1 MGLGRVVGRGSLT
14 GMAPMIAVQVPLE
27 METVLL
33 MDGEATDTIHDTGPP
48 LPLPQFRPA
57 RLPDP
62 QLPDEAKT
70 R

>member
-1 MGLGRVVGRGSLT
+1 VASSIVATHPMSAILSQRESDVTESNWDLT
-14 GMAPMIAVQVPLE
+14 
-27 METVLL
+27 
-33 MDGEATDTIHDTGPP
+33 ATDASHDTGPP
-48 LPLPQFRPA
+48 LQLPQFRPA